1 MKIVGLI
8 TEYNPFHNGHL
19 YHLQKSKEATGA
31 QYTIVVMS
39 GNYVQ
44 RGEPAIVDKW
54 TRTKMALIC
63 GADLVIELPVVYA
76 TASAEFFAF
85 GAVSILHNSG
95 IVDSICF
102 GSEHGDLM
110 LLSQIAN
117 LLYDESED
125 FQKNL
130 KIFLS
135 QGFPFPTA
143 RTKALFSL
151 LSQNNSLKKSEDEL
165 KEFLTSPNNILGIEY
180 IKALKNLGSS
190 IKPYT
195 IQRKGASYHSKDI
208 ESSIASATAIRNAF
222 KNESVHDLSQAMP
235 KECFDLFMRTVDSG
249 TAPIYFDDFSPDLQ
263 YILRTT
269 TQENLRSIREISEGL
284 ENRIIEYASGNFL
297 ISELTKAVKTKRY
310 TLTRIQRALMN
321 VILQISSKDFWTFQ
335 NNGGPQYIRILG
347 FRESARPLL
356 KKLKQR
362 SSLPVV
368 SNFKK
373 SYYKLDGLPKK
384 MLEIESMATDLYRLH
399 TPNPSQRL
407 IGTEFSTPL
416 IILEQ

>member
-1 MKIVGLI
+1 
-8 TEYNPFHNGHL
+8 
-19 YHLQKSKEATGA
+19 
-31 QYTIVVMS
+31 
-39 GNYVQ
+39 
-44 RGEPAIVDKW
+44 
-54 TRTKMALIC
+54 
-63 GADLVIELPVVYA
+63 
-76 TASAEFFAF
+76 
-85 GAVSILHNSG
+85 
-95 IVDSICF
+95 
-102 GSEHGDLM
+102 
-110 LLSQIAN
+110 
-117 LLYDESED
+117 
-125 FQKNL
+125 
-130 KIFLS
+130 
-135 QGFPFPTA
+135 
-143 RTKALFSL
+143 
-151 LSQNNSLKKSEDEL
+151 
-165 KEFLTSPNNILGIEY
+165 
-180 IKALKNLGSS
+180 
-190 IKPYT
+190 
-195 IQRKGASYHSKDI
+195 
-208 ESSIASATAIRNAF
+208 
-222 KNESVHDLSQAMP
+222 MP